1 MRLTATFRF
10 GVSAVLLAVLAACGG
25 GDDAT
30 LAPVKVPVTS
40 LRVMGDSL
48 ADVGTFGIKFT
59 VQGNDTYPERVATAY
74 SLGKGCNFFAFDGTT
89 FAANTAKTGCTN
101 YAVGGGVIN
110 RASTALTAADPRGL
124 AVQFAA
130 ATAAGNFGVGD
141 LLLVDGGGND
151 AAALVG
157 AYLQASTDKGAAYL
171 GLLGTVLSADQ
182 VGAAA
187 AGGAT
192 GLAGAGAT
200 YMTAL
205 ADNFYT
211 LLKTSALDKGAT
223 RIAVLNMPA
232 VTHTPRFQTVLDGI
246 AAAYGGGTAGATARA
261 QSEALFK
268 SWVEAFNTRLAAKF
282 SGSTQVVVVDFYGT
296 FNRQMASPATYG
308 LTNVTTPACPATG
321 TGTDGLPTYTF
332 ATCTDAALAAAP
344 PTGVTATDW
353 YKTYL
358 YSDSFHPTA
367 LGHQL
372 LATEITK
379 ALTTA
384 GWL

>member
-1 MRLTATFRF
+1 MILRRTFQF
-10 GVSAVLLAVLAACGG
+10 GLSAVLLAVLAACGG
-25 GDDAT
+25 GDDTT
-30 LAPVKVPVTS
+30 LAPAKVPVTS

-48 ADVGTFGIKFT
+48 ADVGTFGLKFT

-110 RASTALTAADPRGL
+110 RASSTLTAADPRGL

-171 GLLGTVLSADQ
+171 ALLGTVLTADQ
-182 VGAAA
+182 VTAAA

-246 AAAYGGGTAGATARA
+246 AAAYGGGTPGATARA

-321 TGTDGLPTYTF
+321 TGADGLPTYTF

-344 PTGVTATDW
+344 PAGVTATDW
-353 YKTYL
+353 YKSYL